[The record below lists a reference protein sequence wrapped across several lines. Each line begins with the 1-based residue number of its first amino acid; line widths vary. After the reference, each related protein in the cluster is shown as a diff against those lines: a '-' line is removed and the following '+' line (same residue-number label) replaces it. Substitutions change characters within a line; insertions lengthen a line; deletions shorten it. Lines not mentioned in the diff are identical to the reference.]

1 MHKFFFSKKKKR
13 TAVWHM
19 RDKLGDRMHKHFI
32 EGATTCW
39 THIGCIYTPILGY
52 VSNHTI
58 QHNHRIMNNAFKILI
73 FCKELLHAKNQK
85 QHPLCH
91 IAYKWIRIAL
101 VIVQYFVNS
110 HFSWQFSV
118 DCLGFRHW
126 KKAQAAQP
134 SAFTCGI
141 QCIFHSCIMSKSF
154 EETLC

>member
-1 MHKFFFSKKKKR
+1 
-13 TAVWHM
+13 M

-39 THIGCIYTPILGY
+39 THIGCINTPILGY
-52 VSNHTI
+52 VSITPFNTI
-58 QHNHRIMNNAFKILI
+58 IGLWTMRSRFLF

-91 IAYKWIRIAL
+91 IAYKWTRIAL